1 MKGTTMTLSGKT
13 PKIIMTVA
21 CAMMF
26 ASPMAAT
33 NALAMGNSTSWGS
46 GDTDLSA
53 VTELVD
59 GGMYD
64 KAIDTI
70 KEMLKDDPENADL
83 FNYLAYSQRK
93 QGDFDSAA
101 QNYERALMIDPEHV
115 GALEYQGEL
124 FLKTGKPDMARENLA
139 RLEQVCGMSCDEY
152 KELSAKIA
160 N

>member
-1 MKGTTMTLSGKT
+1 MTLSGKT
-13 PKIIMTVA
+13 PKIIMTIA

-26 ASPMAAT
+26 ASP
-33 NALAMGNSTSWGS
+33 TSWGS

-124 FLKTGKPDMARENLA
+124 FLQTGKPDMARENLA